1 MTHHA
6 QSERPDPLTEDPPPL
21 PSRPGAIELAA
32 AILITSGIVG
42 VLVAV
47 STAGS
52 LPPGT
57 EAFQALTVALDIGSI
72 VVGVLVRFGRWWLL
86 AVNYVAVLGFLDLV
100 GAGTSSL
107 SLILGLADIAVV
119 VILFLHKAW
128 FDALRERRAAQ
139 PLTPP
144 TARPPTR

>member
-6 QSERPDPLTEDPPPL
+6 QPERPDPLTEEPAPP

-32 AILITSGIVG
+32 AILIASGIVG
-42 VLVAV
+42 VLVAA
-47 STAGS
+47 STAGN

-57 EAFQALTVALDIGSI
+57 EPFQLLTVALDVGSI
-72 VVGVLVRFGRWWLL
+72 VIGVLVRFGRSWIL

-107 SLILGLADIAVV
+107 SLILGLADIVV
-119 VILFLHKAW
+119 VVVLFVQKAW